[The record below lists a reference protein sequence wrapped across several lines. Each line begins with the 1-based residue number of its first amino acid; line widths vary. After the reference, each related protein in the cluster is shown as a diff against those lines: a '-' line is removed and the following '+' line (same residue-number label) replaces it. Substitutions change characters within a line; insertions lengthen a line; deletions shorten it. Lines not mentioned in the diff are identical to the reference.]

1 MLKRLFGSGAE
12 KTKTVRLGVNAYGK
26 LPIYKDFISCGMTD
40 APAREFRVWIDK
52 GFSHRWSND
61 EACVGSEIPPMSFL
75 LRLPESRG
83 YAAGSMWGSSDEGGL
98 RKFPFA
104 LFLSFPRDHP
114 ASEPLA
120 AVEYLSDLEKRASE
134 LRFTFGP
141 GASLSSFYQTY
152 RGTEID
158 IPVKPRAEVTKEL
171 KSELSDFSIAEF
183 AESLF
188 GDASS
193 AAWPELLASAGALAD
208 SAGALRV
215 PLSGRLPR
223 AREVE
228 FWLLWLE
235 RRDPKGKRP
244 PMGVLYPHGHNPGR
258 AVIFFRELKPE
269 DFLLLHPQRSD
280 LPVVGEAIAGV
291 AGGASSLASARKK
304 SGRSTPP
311 PEEAAAPERPLAPLP
326 EPVSAPQPEPVFA
339 APPEPVSAAPPEAAA
354 SAPQIL
360 PEVSA
365 GEAPGTVEAPAA
377 EAPAAVQ
384 MPAAAAAGRE
394 SAGVPFPDAEIPRE
408 TGGGPRLSTIVALDP
423 DASGLTDVE
432 EIAALAAPVAA
443 APAEP
448 QAPAPPPP
456 AETPAPTPPA
466 EAAAPEPASAVEA
479 AAPEPAAPEPALPP
493 PPAAPPR
500 PPMPPE
506 WRRPLP
512 SLLEA

>member
-1 MLKRLFGSGAE
+1 MLKRLFGSGSE

-40 APAREFRVWIDK
+40 PPAREFRVWIDK

-61 EACVGSEIPPMSFL
+61 EACVGAEIPPSSFL
-75 LRLPESRG
+75 VRLPDSRG
-83 YAAGSMWGSSDEGGL
+83 YAAGSLWGSSDEGGL

-104 LFLSFPRDHP
+104 LFLSFPKDHA
-114 ASEPLA
+114 ASDPLA
-120 AVEYLSDLEKRASE
+120 AVEYLSDLERRASE

-152 RGTEID
+152 RGTEIEV
-158 IPVKPRAEVTKEL
+158 PVRPRSEVAKEL

-183 AESLF
+183 ADSLF
-188 GDASS
+188 GDASTG
-193 AAWPELLASAGALAD
+193 AWPELLASAGSLAD

-244 PMGVLYPHGHNPGR
+244 PVGVLYPHGHNPGR

-280 LPVVGEAIAGV
+280 LPLPVVGEAIAGV
-291 AGGASSLASARKK
+291 SGGAAALASSQSRRK
-304 SGRSTPP
+304 SVRLTPP
-311 PEEAAAPERPLAPLP
+311 PAVAAEERAPEPPPVEVPPPEPAPAP
-326 EPVSAPQPEPVFA
+326 EPVTAQPA
-339 APPEPVSAAPPEAAA
+339 
-354 SAPQIL
+354 
-360 PEVSA
+360 
-365 GEAPGTVEAPAA
+365 AA
-377 EAPAAVQ
+377 EAAVATVSEPPPPPPSPA
-384 MPAAAAAGRE
+384 RE
-394 SAGVPFPDAEIPRE
+394 SADALPFPEAEARQ
-408 TGGGPRLSTIVALDP
+408 TTDGPRLSTIVALDP
-423 DASGLTDVE
+423 DASGASLPT
-432 EIAALAAPVAA
+432 P

-448 QAPAPPPP
+448 AAAEPAARVAAVEPETPPPAPEPVAPEPAVEPKPEPAPVEVAPEPAVEPTPASEPVPVAPEPAPEPAPPPRAPAPP
-456 AETPAPTPPA
+456 
-466 EAAAPEPASAVEA
+466 
-479 AAPEPAAPEPALPP
+479 
-493 PPAAPPR
+493 
-500 PPMPPE
+500 E
-506 WRRPLP
+506 WKRPLP